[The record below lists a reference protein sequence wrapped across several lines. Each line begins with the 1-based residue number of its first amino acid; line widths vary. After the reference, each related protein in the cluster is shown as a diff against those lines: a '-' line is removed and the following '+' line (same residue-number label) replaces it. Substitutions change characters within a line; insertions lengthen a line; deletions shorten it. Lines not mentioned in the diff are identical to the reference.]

1 MKTKNYKHKRRT
13 GGKSKRCSK
22 RCSKRTQRRVRA
34 RRGGNM
40 FRGSYPSASVV
51 CLAGSSKIPCTAF
64 SAA

>member
-13 GGKSKRCSK
+13 GGKSK